1 MTVVTDRGTEHMT
14 ASEKTTEP
22 VASAADPAWTRKA
35 PSPAETAP
43 VPLRRNKNFQ
53 LLWTGSVAAFVGL
66 SVADIAYPLA
76 ILAMTRSPFR
86 AGLFATVQ
94 LIAMMLLTLPVGQLL
109 DRVDRRRAL
118 LFGEGLRTVVVAGV
132 AAAYIGG
139 VLNFW
144 ELMAAAVALG
154 AAQPFGSARMLMV
167 RTVVPEEQ
175 LTTALTQ
182 EQVRNHGSELVGPP
196 LGGALFAASRALP
209 FVFCAAMTLMSFVCA
224 LFVKLPAKP
233 AAGAD
238 AALSAEAPAAGTPAE
253 SAESA
258 ESADEGGALA
268 GLKIVLR
275 TPLMRATA
283 LTLTLVNMVGY
294 PLYLCLIVLMEHQ
307 GSSSRAVGFVVG
319 AMAAGGLAGT
329 LYVKPLH
336 RLFRPGWLLIAA
348 CAWFTAGIGAVAVL
362 HTPVEAA
369 TLMFLSGLPIP
380 AAVVMINMLILQ
392 EVPDEQRG
400 RTNAAL
406 QTLMA
411 GGMPLGMLT
420 AGVALQYLSPRTTLV
435 ALAAG
440 MAAAALYAA
449 SQRALRAAT
458 WPGAQEP
465 RTPDA
470 DAVPAAS

>member
-1 MTVVTDRGTEHMT
+1 MTVVTDRETDETT
-14 ASEKTTEP
+14 APEKTTEP
-22 VASAADPAWTRKA
+22 VVSAADLACTFQAASRT
-35 PSPAETAP
+35 ETAP

-132 AAAYIGG
+132 AAAYVGG

-144 ELMAAAVALG
+144 ELMVAAVALG

-182 EQVRNHGSELVGPP
+182 EQVRNHGAELVGPP

-224 LFVKLPAKP
+224 LFVKLPAKLATDATTSAGSAGSPGSEVSADP
-233 AAGAD
+233 AEPAD
-238 AALSAEAPAAGTPAE
+238 A
-253 SAESA
+253 
-258 ESADEGGALA
+258 GGALA
-268 GLKIVLR
+268 GLRIVLR

-294 PLYLCLIVLMEHQ
+294 PLYLCLIVLMERQ

-362 HTPVEAA
+362 HTPAEAA
-369 TLMFLSGLPIP
+369 ALMFLSGLPIP
-380 AAVVMINMLILQ
+380 AAVVMINILILQ
-392 EVPDEQRG
+392 QVPDEQRG

-420 AGVALQYLSPRTTLV
+420 AGVALQYLSPRTTLI

-449 SQRALRAAT
+449 SQHALRTAT

-465 RTPDA
+465 RTSDA